1 MRLICLS
8 NNPQKKPLLD
18 ICLETAIAVGY
29 RVFAQLRHR
38 YLFNTIKLAI
48 HMTTLQ
54 LQPTTAPVVSLPQ
67 KVTPLRDG
75 ELATKF
81 RQVLAT
87 GSDILFIANKFKV
100 AMFERSALVPTWTA
114 VACGEFGDDCIATVG
129 ASSKTKRV
137 FWDATGLAEPQSAD
151 LSIVTPVLVKKA
163 LIASWAKVADQ
174 ITGRLG
180 HVSPE
185 IKKEVT
191 YLAANHC
198 QFPGCG
204 KDLGKNA
211 VTGEKGV
218 FSYFA
223 HIVAASADGPRGD
236 PIQSP
241 LLVDE
246 PSNFLLL
253 CDECH
258 RLIDKAEPE
267 KYTAELLR
275 EMRAQSI
282 REVKRLLGT
291 LQYPDAEAIYFLGN
305 VTGQVPHISDRD
317 IDEALW
323 ASRLRRSSR
332 APESYFSFGGQHHK
346 PHEASYW
353 SAAFSTLKFDLL
365 ALQAKLNGVR
375 TGGGPR
381 PRLAVFPL
389 HGTSLLLLAGRL
401 LGDMAGTHVF
411 QPHRNKVG
419 ENWNTRWAWPEDAP
433 MPTEGKY
440 QVKTLQDHTGTED
453 EANLVVSLT
462 FQVPIARLAAV
473 SAIAGNLALP
483 TLEISVDNVG
493 HSVIRHPSD
502 LTLLGAAIDGAL
514 HQLQSVWNVKKVH
527 LYVGAPAAAALLVGQ
542 KMQARHQ
549 ATFVCYESLPGNG
562 AFAPTIEISSQEVKE
577 VGQNLA
583 VSLQT

>member
-1 MRLICLS
+1 
-8 NNPQKKPLLD
+8 
-18 ICLETAIAVGY
+18 
-29 RVFAQLRHR
+29 
-38 YLFNTIKLAI
+38 
-48 HMTTLQ
+48 
-54 LQPTTAPVVSLPQ
+54 
-67 KVTPLRDG
+67 
-75 ELATKF
+75 
-81 RQVLAT
+81 
-87 GSDILFIANKFKV
+87 
-100 AMFERSALVPTWTA
+100 MFERPTLVPTWTA
-114 VACGEFGDDCIATVG
+114 VACGEFGEDCIAIVDV
-129 ASSKTKRV
+129 SSKTKRV

-151 LSIVTPVLVKKA
+151 LSVVTPVLVKKA
-163 LIASWAKVADQ
+163 LIASWAKAADQ

-185 IKKEVT
+185 VKKEVT

-204 KDLGKNA
+204 KDLGKNS

-236 PIQSP
+236 PTQSP

-258 RLIDKAEPE
+258 RLIDKAKPE
-267 KYTAELLR
+267 KYTTELLR

-291 LQYPDAEAIYFLGN
+291 LQYPEADVIYFLGN

-317 IDEALW
+317 MDEALW
-323 ASRLRRSSR
+323 AGGLRRSSKN
-332 APESYFSFGGQHHK
+332 PESWFAFGGQHHA
-346 PHEASYW
+346 PHEPSYW
-353 SAAFSTLKFDLL
+353 SAAFAALKFDLP

-381 PRLAVFPL
+381 PRLAVFPF
-389 HGTSLLLLAGRL
+389 HGTSILLLAGRL

-419 ENWNTRWAWPEDAP
+419 ETWGTRWAWPDDAVV
-433 MPTEGKY
+433 PTQEKY
-440 QVKTLQDHTGTED
+440 RVKTLMGRTGTED
-453 EANLVVSLT
+453 EANLIVSLT
-462 FQVPIARLAAV
+462 FPVPTSRLGPA
-473 SAIAGNLALP
+473 SATNGNLTLP
-483 TLEISVDNVG
+483 TLEIAVDNFG
-493 HSVIRHPSD
+493 HSTIRHPSD
-502 LTLLGAAIDGAL
+502 LTLFGAAVDEAIKC
-514 HQLQSVWNVKKVH
+514 LQNVWNVKKVH

-542 KMQARHQ
+542 KMQARHH

-562 AFAPTIEISSQEVKE
+562 AFAPTIEISSQEVRA

>member
-1 MRLICLS
+1 
-8 NNPQKKPLLD
+8 
-18 ICLETAIAVGY
+18 
-29 RVFAQLRHR
+29 
-38 YLFNTIKLAI
+38 
-48 HMTTLQ
+48 MTTLQ
-54 LQPTTAPVVSLPQ
+54 SAPTASVIVGAPSSLL
-67 KVTPLRDG
+67 VTIPSLWDG
-75 ELATKF
+75 ELASKF
-81 RQVLAT
+81 RTILAAGSNVL
-87 GSDILFIANKFKV
+87 FVANKFKV
-100 AMFERSALVPTWTA
+100 AMFEKPSSAQAWVLVA
-114 VACGEFGDDCIATVG
+114 SGEFGDDCISAVT
-129 ASSKTKRV
+129 ASASTKRV
-137 FWDATGLAEPQSAD
+137 YWDATMLAEPQSVD
-151 LSIVTPVLVKKA
+151 LSIVTPVLVKKP

-185 IKKEVT
+185 VKKEVA

-204 KDLGKNA
+204 KDLGKHA

-236 PIQSP
+236 TVQSP

-267 KYTAELLR
+267 KYTVEVLR
-275 EMRAQSI
+275 EMRTQSV
-282 REVKRLLGT
+282 REIKRLLGA
-291 LQYPDAEAIYFLGN
+291 LRYPEADVLSFLGN

-317 IDEALW
+317 MDEALW
-323 ASRLRRSSR
+323 TAGLRRSSKN
-332 APESYFSFGGQHHK
+332 PESCFAFGGQHHA

-353 SAAFSTLKFDLL
+353 SAAFSALKFDLP

-381 PRLAVFPL
+381 PRLAIFPF
-389 HGTSLLLLAGRL
+389 HGTSVLLLAGRL

-419 ENWNTRWAWPEDAP
+419 ETWGTRWAWPDDAVV
-433 MPTEGKY
+433 PTQEKY
-440 QVKTLQDHTGTED
+440 RVKTLKDHTGAED
-453 EANLVVSLT
+453 EANLIVSLT
-462 FQVPIARLAAV
+462 FPVPTARLAPA
-473 SAIAGNLALP
+473 SATDGNLTLP
-483 TLEISVDNVG
+483 TLEISVENFG
-493 HSVIRHPSD
+493 HSTVRHPSD
-502 LTLLGAAIDGAL
+502 LTLFGAAVDEAL
-514 HQLQSVWNVKKVH
+514 RCLQNVWNVKTVH

-542 KMQARHQ
+542 KMQARHH

-562 AFAPTIEISSQEVKE
+562 PFAPTIEISSQEIRAVD
-577 VGQNLA
+577 QNLA

>member
-1 MRLICLS
+1 
-8 NNPQKKPLLD
+8 
-18 ICLETAIAVGY
+18 
-29 RVFAQLRHR
+29 
-38 YLFNTIKLAI
+38 
-48 HMTTLQ
+48 MTTLQ
-54 LQPTTAPVVSLPQ
+54 SQATTALAGNLQ
-67 KVTPLRDG
+67 QQVTPLRDG

-81 RQVLAT
+81 RQIFAT
-87 GSDILFIANKFKV
+87 GSEILFIANKFKV
-100 AMFERSALVPTWTA
+100 AMFERSTLVPTWTA
-114 VACGEFGDDCIATVG
+114 VACGEFGDQCIAIVG
-129 ASSKTKRV
+129 TSAKTKRV
-137 FWDATGLAEPQSAD
+137 FWNATGLAEPQSLD
-151 LSIVTPVLVKKA
+151 PSMVTPVLVKKA
-163 LIASWAKVADQ
+163 LITSWAKAADQ

-185 IKKEVT
+185 VKKEVT

-198 QFPGCG
+198 QFLGCG

-236 PIQSP
+236 PIESP

-267 KYTAELLR
+267 KYTVELLR
-275 EMRAQSI
+275 EIRAQSI

-291 LQYPDAEAIYFLGN
+291 LRYPEVDVIYILGN

-317 IDEALW
+317 VDEALW
-323 ASRLRRSSR
+323 ASGLRRSNR
-332 APESYFSFGGQHHK
+332 NPESYFAFGGQHHA
-346 PHEASYW
+346 PHVASYW
-353 SAAFSTLKFDLL
+353 SAVFATLKFDLP
-365 ALQAKLNGVR
+365 ALQAKFNGVR
-375 TGGGPR
+375 IGGGPR
-381 PRLAVFPL
+381 PRLAVFPF
-389 HGTSLLLLAGRL
+389 HGTSVLILAGRL

-419 ENWNTRWAWPEDAP
+419 ETWNTRWGWPDNSVV
-433 MPTEGKY
+433 PTHEKY
-440 QVKTLQDHTGTED
+440 RVKTLKDHTGTED
-453 EANLVVSLT
+453 EANLIVSLT
-462 FQVPIARLAAV
+462 LPVPTSRLGPA
-473 SAIAGNLALP
+473 SATNGSLSSP
-483 TLEISVDNVG
+483 TLEITVDDFG
-493 HSVIRHPSD
+493 HSTIRHPSD
-502 LTLLGAAIDGAL
+502 LTFFGTVVDEAVKC
-514 HQLQSVWNVKKVH
+514 LQNVWNVKKVH
-527 LYVGAPAAAALLVGQ
+527 LYVCAPAAAAMLVGQ
-542 KMQARHQ
+542 KMQARHH

-562 AFAPTIEISSQEVKE
+562 AFAPTIEISSQEVKV

>member
-1 MRLICLS
+1 
-8 NNPQKKPLLD
+8 
-18 ICLETAIAVGY
+18 
-29 RVFAQLRHR
+29 
-38 YLFNTIKLAI
+38 
-48 HMTTLQ
+48 MTTLQ
-54 LQPTTAPVVSLPQ
+54 SQATTALAGNLQ
-67 KVTPLRDG
+67 QQVTQLRDG

-81 RQVLAT
+81 RQIFAT
-87 GSDILFIANKFKV
+87 GSEILFIANKFKV
-100 AMFERSALVPTWTA
+100 AMFERSTLVHTWTA
-114 VACGEFGDDCIATVG
+114 VACGEFGDQCIAIVG
-129 ASSKTKRV
+129 TSAKTKRV
-137 FWDATGLAEPQSAD
+137 FWNATGLAEPQSLD
-151 LSIVTPVLVKKA
+151 PSMVTPVLVKKA
-163 LIASWAKVADQ
+163 LITSWAKAADQ

-185 IKKEVT
+185 VKKEVT

-198 QFPGCG
+198 QFLGCG

-236 PIQSP
+236 PIESP

-267 KYTAELLR
+267 KYTVELLR
-275 EMRAQSI
+275 EIRAQSI

-291 LQYPDAEAIYFLGN
+291 LRYPEVDVTYILGN

-317 IDEALW
+317 VDEALW
-323 ASRLRRSSR
+323 ASGLRRSNR
-332 APESYFSFGGQHHK
+332 NPESYFAFGGQHHA
-346 PHEASYW
+346 PHVASYW
-353 SAAFSTLKFDLL
+353 SAVFATLKFDLP
-365 ALQAKLNGVR
+365 ALQAKFNGVR

-381 PRLAVFPL
+381 PRLAVFPF
-389 HGTSLLLLAGRL
+389 HGTSVLILAGRL

-419 ENWNTRWAWPEDAP
+419 ETWNTRWGWPDNSVV
-433 MPTEGKY
+433 PTHEKY
-440 QVKTLQDHTGTED
+440 RVKTLKDHTGTED
-453 EANLVVSLT
+453 EANLIVSLT
-462 FQVPIARLAAV
+462 LPVPTSRLGPA
-473 SAIAGNLALP
+473 SATNGSLSLP
-483 TLEISVDNVG
+483 TLEITVDDFG
-493 HSVIRHPSD
+493 HSTIRHPSD
-502 LTLLGAAIDGAL
+502 LTFFGTVVDEAVKC
-514 HQLQSVWNVKKVH
+514 LQNVWNVKKVH
-527 LYVGAPAAAALLVGQ
+527 LYVCAPAAAAMLVGQ
-542 KMQARHQ
+542 KMQARHH

-562 AFAPTIEISSQEVKE
+562 AFAPTIEISSQEVKV